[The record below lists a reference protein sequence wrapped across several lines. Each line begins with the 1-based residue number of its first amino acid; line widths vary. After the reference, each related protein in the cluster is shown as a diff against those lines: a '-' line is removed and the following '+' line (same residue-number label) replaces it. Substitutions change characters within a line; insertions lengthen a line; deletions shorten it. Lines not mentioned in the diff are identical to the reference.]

1 MWRRR
6 YAVQQD
12 GLNGEFIW
20 GALRKTGGRVEV
32 QRTPCS
38 NCGNALYEVRASY
51 LPSICSQDGRRGAS
65 PSGPYAC
72 KKLTRGQWNGVRGP
86 DLSAMQPL
94 DMRHPGPQIAYTQG
108 GPYSRVELP
117 LWNCGK
123 HSQTQGLVVARHDD
137 GTVSAYHGAC
147 RARTS
152 TSWEARSV

>member
-1 MWRRR
+1 MWGRR
-6 YAVQQD
+6 YYSTTRWIERIVHMGSAAQD
-12 GLNGEFIW
+12 RGPRRMRAE
-20 GALRKTGGRVEV
+20 
-32 QRTPCS
+32 
-38 NCGNALYEVRASY
+38 NALQQLRQRALRASY

-94 DMRHPGPQIAYTQG
+94 DMRHPRPQIAYTQG

-152 TSWEARSV
+152 TSWKARSV